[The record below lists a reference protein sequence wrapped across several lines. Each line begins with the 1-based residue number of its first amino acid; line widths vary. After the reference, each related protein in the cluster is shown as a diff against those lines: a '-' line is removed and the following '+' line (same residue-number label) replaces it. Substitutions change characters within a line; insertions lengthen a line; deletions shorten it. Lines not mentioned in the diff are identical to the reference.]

1 MLYSSPAEARR
12 SPGRPYPRRTPPG
25 PRGLPLVGNLLAL
38 GKDPLSF
45 FTETTRQYGDLVSLN
60 LAGWQTLLVSDLP
73 AIEKIFCRRSSKL
86 RQEQVFLAQCHSG
99 VRKRTAHQ

>member
-12 SPGRPYPRRTPPG
+12 SPGRPCPRRTPPG

-73 AIEKIFCRRSSKL
+73 AIEKIL
-86 RQEQVFLAQCHSG
+86 VEDQEQVLLAQCHSG

>member
-1 MLYSSPAEARR
+1 MVYSSHAEARR
-12 SPGRPYPRRTPPG
+12 SPGRRYPRRTPPG

-38 GKDPLSF
+38 GKDPLGF
-45 FTETTRQYGDLVSLN
+45 FTETTRQHGDLVSLN

-73 AIEKIFCRRSSKL
+73 AIEKIL
-86 RQEQVFLAQCHSG
+86 VEDQEQVLLAQCHSG